1 MCCSAGIRQGVKKTF
16 TSFKAAY
23 STILKYTYLHQD
35 SEDYKIHRSDEIK
48 SEHFSILL
56 FVFSLLFTEKFC

>member
-35 SEDYKIHRSDEIK
+35 YKIHRSDEIK

-56 FVFSLLFTEKFC
+56 FVFSLFFTEKTC